1 MRSGGSL
8 ARTVVRVKTRIEQVF
23 ALAERMCY
31 HPRRREY
38 RRCIRALPPTAGW
51 VDFAGANACATILWS
66 RPGLPSS
73 SLSGHALAFPERTMI
88 GAWPVSRGIKGGEAM
103 PEPLTNRQREILEY
117 LKFRQKIRGYPP
129 TVREVGEAVGLSSS
143 STVQNHLNT
152 LERKGYIRRDPTKS
166 RTIEVVDI
174 DEMQAKLSKVVAV
187 PLIGRV
193 AAGQPILAEENI
205 EDHLVLSQELVG
217 SDNAFA
223 LEVHGDSMKDVGIL
237 PGDFVVV
244 RPGKDAPNGSIVVAR
259 LEDDQTNES
268 TATVK
273 RLFREANRVRL
284 QPENAAYEPIY
295 STAAQLEGQVVAVVR
310 LLR

>member
-1 MRSGGSL
+1 MAVVIGDKGRGRYAG
-8 ARTVVRVKTRIEQVF
+8 TVDQQ
-23 ALAERMCY
+23 A
-31 HPRRREY
+31 
-38 RRCIRALPPTAGW
+38 AG
-51 VDFAGANACATILWS
+51 D
-66 RPGLPSS
+66 PGV
-73 SLSGHALAFPERTMI
+73 PE
-88 GAWPVSRGIKGGEAM
+88 VS
-103 PEPLTNRQREILEY
+103 TD
-117 LKFRQKIRGYPP
+117 PP
-129 TVREVGEAVGLSSS
+129 TVREIGEAVGLSSS

-187 PLIGRV
+187 PLVGRV

-223 LEVHGDSMKDVGIL
+223 LEVRGDSMKDVGIL

-284 QPENAAYEPIY
+284 HAENPAYEPIY
-295 STAAQLEGQVVAVVR
+295 STAAQLEGQVVAVLR

>member
-1 MRSGGSL
+1 
-8 ARTVVRVKTRIEQVF
+8 
-23 ALAERMCY
+23 
-31 HPRRREY
+31 
-38 RRCIRALPPTAGW
+38 
-51 VDFAGANACATILWS
+51 
-66 RPGLPSS
+66 
-73 SLSGHALAFPERTMI
+73 MI
-88 GAWPVSRGIKGGEAM
+88 GSWPTTTSAQKGGENDM
-103 PEPLTNRQREILEY
+103 PEPLTSRQREILEY
-117 LKFRQKIRGYPP
+117 LRFRQKIRSYPP
-129 TVREVGEAVGLSSS
+129 TVREIGEAVGLSSS

-174 DEMQAKLSKVVAV
+174 DEVQAKLSKVVAV

-193 AAGQPILAEENI
+193 AAGQPILADENI
-205 EDHLVLSQELVG
+205 EDHLVLSQELIG
-217 SDNAFA
+217 TDNAFA

-237 PGDFVVV
+237 QGDYVVV

-259 LEDDQTNES
+259 LEDEQTNEP

-284 QPENAAYEPIY
+284 QPENDSFEPIY
-295 STAAQLEGQVVAVVR
+295 TTSAVLEGQVVALVR